1 MTSSQETEGGRPSYY
16 EIDSRS
22 SLLLFF
28 VVVALFIAARI
39 WRLTDSCLWFDEI
52 FSIHAARYDWKQM
65 LQFVAADLIHPPLF
79 YALLKIW
86 IAIGG
91 EALLWLRFLSV
102 LLSVAAIVPIVLLCR
117 ALKLNSWQ
125 TSLAL
130 ALLAVNGYLIKY
142 AQEVR
147 MYSLLFLLTCIS
159 LWLFVRFA
167 ASASRVSRVLPAL
180 TLVNLLLVYSHYYG
194 WVVVVVELFL
204 ILLWRRERA
213 AKFALTI
220 LALGLSY
227 IPWLYFITI
236 SREPG
241 RGLSQNIGW
250 VTRPGLGE
258 LAQFFSLLNTPF
270 FFRQSSAVSLYDI
283 WSVCLS
289 LIVFGVPLAILIW
302 RKLTVERNEGRETLT
317 LLGLVV
323 LPLVLVIIL
332 SWVLPHSVWGT
343 RHLIVTAAPYAIL
356 AALALT
362 SLPRAWLRTAC
373 LALLGCWVVLNGV
386 VTIWKRPPNF
396 TWCTW
401 EPLAQQVMTVDT
413 NNPETVQVYAFED
426 LVAYHLWF
434 AFTNAKRKGATG
446 QFNVHVVKGVPGLQE
461 DPAYFLPRRFYEIET
476 HDGATLRGDYVWLAF
491 RDTQWDPTRPPLSF
505 IGPQGYET
513 GRVFELRAQG
523 QKSFLVELRRKGQTR

>member
-1 MTSSQETEGGRPSYY
+1 
-16 EIDSRS
+16 
-22 SLLLFF
+22 
-28 VVVALFIAARI
+28 
-39 WRLTDSCLWFDEI
+39 
-52 FSIHAARYDWKQM
+52 
-65 LQFVAADLIHPPLF
+65 
-79 YALLKIW
+79 
-86 IAIGG
+86 
-91 EALLWLRFLSV
+91 
-102 LLSVAAIVPIVLLCR
+102 
-117 ALKLNSWQ
+117 
-125 TSLAL
+125 
-130 ALLAVNGYLIKY
+130 
-142 AQEVR
+142 
-147 MYSLLFLLTCIS
+147 
-159 LWLFVRFA
+159 VRFA

-270 FFRQSSAVSLYDI
+270 FFRQSSAGSLYDI

-356 AALALT
+356 ATLALT
-362 SLPRAWLRTAC
+362 SLPRRWLCTVC

-386 VTIWKRPPNF
+386 VTILRRPPTL

-401 EPLAQQVMTVDT
+401 EPLAQQVMNVAA
-413 NNPETVQVYAFED
+413 NNSETVQVYAFED

-434 AFTNAKRKGATG
+434 AFTNAKREGETR
-446 QFNVHVVKGVPGLQE
+446 QFNVHVVKGVPELRE

-476 HDGATLRGDYVWLAF
+476 ERL
-491 RDTQWDPTRPPLSF
+491 
-505 IGPQGYET
+505 
-513 GRVFELRAQG
+513 
-523 QKSFLVELRRKGQTR
+523 

>member
-1 MTSSQETEGGRPSYY
+1 
-16 EIDSRS
+16 
-22 SLLLFF
+22 
-28 VVVALFIAARI
+28 
-39 WRLTDSCLWFDEI
+39 
-52 FSIHAARYDWKQM
+52 M

-91 EALLWLRFLSV
+91 ESLLWLRLLSV
-102 LLSVAAIVPIVLLCR
+102 LLSVAAIIPILLLCR
-117 ALKLNSWQ
+117 TLKLNSWQ

-159 LWLFVRFA
+159 LWLFVRLA
-167 ASASRVSRVLPAL
+167 ASASKVSGGLLAL

-204 ILLWRRERA
+204 ILLWHRERA

-227 IPWLYFITI
+227 LPWLYLITI

-241 RGLSQNIGW
+241 RGLAQNIGW
-250 VTRPGLGE
+250 VTRPGPGD

-270 FFRQSSAVSLYDI
+270 FFRQSSAGSLYDI
-283 WSVCLS
+283 WSISLS
-289 LIVFGVPLAILIW
+289 LIIFGVPLAILIG
-302 RKLTVERNEGRETLT
+302 RKLKVQRSEGRETLT
-317 LLGLVV
+317 LLGFVV
-323 LPLVLVIIL
+323 LPLVLVFIL

-386 VTIWKRPPNF
+386 VTILRRPPTL

-401 EPLAQQVMTVDT
+401 EPLAQQVMNVAA
-413 NNPETVQVYAFED
+413 NNSETMQVYAFED

-434 AFTNAKRKGATG
+434 SFTNAKRKGETR
-446 QFNVHVVKGVPGLQE
+446 QFNVHVVKGAPGLRE
-461 DPAYFLPRRFYEIET
+461 DPAYFLPRRFYGIET

-491 RDTQWDPTRPPLSF
+491 RDAQWDPTRPPLNF

-523 QKSFLVELRRKGQTR
+523 QKSFLVELRRKGQSQ